1 MTHNTPPA
9 DITATV
15 QMVAARLLQR
25 GAAHPVAAA
34 LAIAARG
41 QDGTTVDEFAAA
53 YGLHSST
60 VRSLEAG
67 DVALEDLPDL
77 IADVLDRTGR
87 VDLLAMADL
96 DTHTR
101 QTPQAHQA
109 DG

>member
-1 MTHNTPPA
+1 MTDHTPPA
-9 DITATV
+9 DITTTV
-15 QMVAARLLQR
+15 EIVAARLLQR
-25 GAAHPVAAA
+25 GATHPVAAA

-53 YGLHSST
+53 RGLDVSE
-60 VRSLEAG
+60 VRALEAG
-67 DVALEDLPDL
+67 AVPLEDLPDL

-96 DTHTR
+96 DADIRRR
-101 QTPQAHQA
+101 QQARLA